1 MSTRTTAGRAY
12 VAYCRVSTDRQ
23 GRSGLGLEAQ
33 RAAIDAFLRTPDR
46 LLLPPYV
53 EVESGRSTTRPE
65 LLKALQRC
73 RRPAQ
78 RC

>member
-33 RAAIDAFLRTPDR
+33 RAAIDAFLRTPGSCCPPMSKSNRAALR
-46 LLLPPYV
+46 L
-53 EVESGRSTTRPE
+53 
-65 LLKALQRC
+65 
-73 RRPAQ
+73 AQ
-78 RC
+78 SF